1 MIRKRV
7 NHGSIKIS
15 NQADAFVAVQSLNNK
30 PHRAK
35 ETSKSPNKVMQAP
48 SPIILKS
55 IQLKNRASDK
65 AGIRKMTPPKL
76 KKVPSKKLKTTVK
89 FKVSVESN
97 SSAKKRPLGISEER
111 VI

>member
-30 PHRAK
+30 
-35 ETSKSPNKVMQAP
+35 PNKVMQAP